1 MSKDNKGMIMTF
13 PDKEGK
19 IQHCEMLYA
28 DQHMTLGRTH
38 KAFVR
43 LLDANLSPVM
53 EQGNRVNKIVLFEK
67 LTRIGFI
74 D

>member
-1 MSKDNKGMIMTF
+1 MSKDNKGMIMTYL
-13 PDKEGK
+13 DKDGK
-19 IQHCEMLYA
+19 LQHCEMRYN
-28 DQHMTLGRTH
+28 DQHLTFGRTN

-43 LLDANLSPVM
+43 LLDDKLGPVM

-67 LTRIGFI
+67 LTRIGLI